1 MSQSLNIAIVSDV
14 FPPKSGGS
22 GWSSFYLAKALQE
35 RGNNLQVVLPKEGSE
50 FGQATRDYE
59 GLPVTEFIYPASHIP
74 FVRNYT
80 RNERLY
86 PRFANWL
93 ENFFLKNSIQVAHG
107 QHYLTIPPTVIAAK
121 RSGAVSL
128 GTVRDYWPVCYWTT
142 HLSGN
147 KICPGCTPLNRVK
160 CLYHN
165 QGPLGIPAAPLSLY
179 MASNLKLKQRY
190 LAQADAVIAVSN
202 YVAVKLARF
211 VPLHRLH
218 IIPNFI
224 NFKDLQDISPVVD
237 VEARKITEPELSP
250 QSLVPSPDKYLLYI
264 GKLEANKGANL
275 LLDILREARPEI
287 PTLVAGD
294 GSLRGQMEK
303 AALQENLNIKFLGW
317 QEHSEVLR
325 LIAGAEA
332 LLFPSLWPEPLTR
345 VLLEA
350 IGLGALVVALNT
362 GGTPDIIQNGANGV
376 LAENL
381 PEFAYKLQSILK
393 PEQSATRER
402 LKAGA
407 LQTAHEKFSQE
418 AVVTRTEELYLE
430 LIAQKQGAQV

>member
-1 MSQSLNIAIVSDV
+1 MSQPLNIAIVSDV

-35 RGNNLQVVLPKEGSE
+35 RGHNLQVVLPKEGPE
-50 FGQATRDYE
+50 FGQATREYE
-59 GLPVTEFIYPASHIP
+59 GLPVTEFIYPASKIP

-93 ENFFLKNSIQVAHG
+93 ENFFLRHSIQVAHG

-121 RSGAVSL
+121 RTGAVSL

-142 HLSGN
+142 HLSGD
-147 KICPGCTPLNRVK
+147 KICPGCTEINRLK

-179 MASNLKLKQRY
+179 MASNLNLKQRY
-190 LAQADAVIAVSN
+190 LSQADAVLAVSN
-202 YVAVKLARF
+202 YVGLKLAKF

-224 NFKDLQDISPVVD
+224 NFTDLQDISPVT
-237 VEARKITEPELSP
+237 ENNLTIKISPEIALSTP
-250 QSLVPSPDKYLLYI
+250 YLLYI

-287 PTLVAGD
+287 PTLVAGE
-294 GSLRGQMEK
+294 GSLRGQMEETAQREK
-303 AALQENLNIKFLGW
+303 LNIKFLGW
-317 QEHSEVLR
+317 QEHTQVLR
-325 LIAGAEA
+325 LLAGAEA

-362 GGTPDIIQNGANGV
+362 GGTPDIIQDGVNGL

-381 PEFAYKLQSILK
+381 PEFSQKLKDILK
-393 PEQSATRER
+393 PEQSELRQQLRA
-402 LKAGA
+402 AA
-407 LQTAHEKFSQE
+407 LQTAQEKFSQE
-418 AVVTRTEELYLE
+418 AVVTRTAELYLE
-430 LIAQKQGAQV
+430 LLEQKAGKSNKVT

>member
-1 MSQSLNIAIVSDV
+1 MSQPLNIAIVSDV

-35 RGNNLQVVLPKEGSE
+35 RGHNLQVVLPKEGLE
-50 FGQATRDYE
+50 FGQATREYE
-59 GLPVTEFIYPASHIP
+59 GLPVTEFIYPASKIP

-142 HLSGN
+142 QLSGN

-160 CLYHN
+160 CLYCN
-165 QGPLGIPAAPLSLY
+165 QGALGIPAAPLSFY

-190 LAQADAVIAVSN
+190 LAQAEAVLAVSN
-202 YVAVKLARF
+202 YVAVKLAKF
-211 VPLHRLH
+211 VPLHHLH

-224 NFKDLQDISPVVD
+224 NFEDLQDISPNLN
-237 VEARKITEPELSP
+237 PE
-250 QSLVPSPDKYLLYI
+250 KYLLYI

-275 LLDILREARPEI
+275 LLDILRQARPEI
-287 PTLVAGD
+287 PTLVAGE
-294 GSLRGQMEK
+294 GSLRGQMEET
-303 AALQENLNIKFLGW
+303 AQRQGLNIKFLGW
-317 QEHSEVLR
+317 QEHPEVLR
-325 LIAGAEA
+325 LLAGAEA

-362 GGTPDIIQNGANGV
+362 GGTPDIIQDGVNGL

-381 PEFAYKLQSILK
+381 PEFAYKLKDILR
-393 PEQSATRER
+393 PEQAEVRQQLRTAAR
-402 LKAGA
+402 
-407 LQTAHEKFSQE
+407 QTAHEKFSQE
-418 AVVTRTEELYLE
+418 VVVTRTEQLYLE
-430 LIAQKQGAQV
+430 LIAQKQGAKV